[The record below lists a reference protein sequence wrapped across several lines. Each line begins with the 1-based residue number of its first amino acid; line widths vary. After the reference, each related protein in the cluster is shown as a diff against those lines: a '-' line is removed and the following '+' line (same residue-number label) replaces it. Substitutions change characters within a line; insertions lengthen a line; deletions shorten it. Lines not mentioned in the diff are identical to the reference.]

1 MAVLIVYLLIAAILQ
16 RNVFL
21 LGMEILP
28 VLLIMFIKVK
38 ISKSI
43 KTETERFDVNYKD
56 GSPRMYIVIG
66 ADIYYRVAE
75 KEARLSL
82 SDVQKVL
89 ETENLLVVCFRG
101 DMTLPLSKNGFVQGE
116 YRGCM
121 EYLRRRG

>member
-43 KTETERFDVNYKD
+43 KTETEH
-56 GSPRMYIVIG
+56 
-66 ADIYYRVAE
+66 
-75 KEARLSL
+75 
-82 SDVQKVL
+82 
-89 ETENLLVVCFRG
+89 LLVICFRG

>member
-43 KTETERFDVNYKD
+43 KTETD
-56 GSPRMYIVIG
+56 GLM
-66 ADIYYRVAE
+66 
-75 KEARLSL
+75 
-82 SDVQKVL
+82 
-89 ETENLLVVCFRG
+89 
-101 DMTLPLSKNGFVQGE
+101 
-116 YRGCM
+116 
-121 EYLRRRG
+121 

>member
-16 RNVFL
+16 RTVFL

-56 GSPRMYIVIG
+56 GSPRMHIVIG
-66 ADIYYRVAE
+66 SDIYYRVSE

-82 SDVQKVL
+82 SDI
-89 ETENLLVVCFRG
+89 
-101 DMTLPLSKNGFVQGE
+101 
-116 YRGCM
+116 
-121 EYLRRRG
+121 